1 MADDFFSSRPE
12 VRPTIYAY
20 SIPGNHPGYLKVG
33 FTDRDVETRIN
44 EQLHTSGL
52 PHRTEM
58 VFSAMRSDGSCF
70 LDHDVH
76 AVLKR
81 KGFLQLNA
89 ETDRNEWFRCSVND
103 VKAACIA
110 VRDGTANIENRSA
123 DFGMRPEQYRA
134 VQDTIRYFKSA
145 KDDDPSGAPKFL
157 WNAKMRFGKTFAS
170 YQLAKKMGFKR
181 VLVLTFKPAV
191 ESAWREDLVTHVD
204 FEGWQFVSNKDAH
217 GNDQSIDQQFAACDR
232 GRPIVVFGSFQDLL
246 GTNDAGGI
254 KAKNQ
259 FIHDINWDLVIF
271 DEYHFGAWRENAK
284 KLFEI
289 PDDES
294 NADFNVEQYKE
305 EEADNAINE
314 SWLPITTS
322 YYLYLSGTPFRAIN
336 SGEFIEEQI
345 FNWTYSDEQKAKA
358 EWNEPNNPYASLP
371 RMVMMTYRIP
381 DAIRRVAQE
390 GEFDEFDLNV
400 FFGADFPKGHPE
412 QAQFKYKNEVQKWL
426 DLMRGSYVPSTKDE
440 LKLGEKP
447 PMPFSDARLLGVL
460 QHTFWFLPNVASCY
474 AMYNLLAERQNTF
487 YHDYKVVVC
496 AGTKAGIGL
505 DALYPVEQ
513 AMADPLESKTIT
525 LSCGKLTTGVT
536 VRPWGGVF
544 MLRNLKSPETYFQT
558 AFRVQSPW
566 TVKDESGNSIIMKQD
581 CYVFDFALDRA
592 LHQIA
597 DYACQLNTKDS
608 DPEANV
614 GEFIRF
620 LPVLAYDG
628 AKMSRVSAEDI
639 LDFTTAGTS
648 ATLLAKRW
656 ESALLVNVDNET
668 LTRLLNNP
676 EALAALM
683 KIEGFRSL
691 NSDIQTIINK
701 SDDIKKAKK
710 EKGDNITPKEKKEIS
725 DEEKELKSKRKQI
738 QEKLIKFA
746 TRVPVFMYLSEY
758 REKCLKDVITLLEPR
773 LFKLTTGLDVHDFD
787 LLCSLNVFNGETM
800 NQAIWQ
806 FKRYE
811 DSSLG
816 YTGIN
821 RHENEDSVGG
831 WDTVIR
837 KEEFDAMFAA
847 QQKSMASAISER
859 QTFVNQPVAPK
870 PVITAAPVR
879 QSVSTQPKAA
889 QTGATIRPVPQPI
902 VLHNKPTTYSGFGA
916 VPTVK
921 SAAQPVQKADV
932 SGIGPGTVVVHK
944 SPAIGEGVVTKIDA
958 AKKYIHIKFNSGEKT
973 FTFPDSFDKGFL
985 RKK

>member
-1 MADDFFSSRPE
+1 
-12 VRPTIYAY
+12 
-20 SIPGNHPGYLKVG
+20 
-33 FTDRDVETRIN
+33 
-44 EQLHTSGL
+44 
-52 PHRTEM
+52 
-58 VFSAMRSDGSCF
+58 
-70 LDHDVH
+70 
-76 AVLKR
+76 
-81 KGFLQLNA
+81 
-89 ETDRNEWFRCSVND
+89 
-103 VKAACIA
+103 
-110 VRDGTANIENRSA
+110 
-123 DFGMRPEQYRA
+123 
-134 VQDTIRYFKSA
+134 
-145 KDDDPSGAPKFL
+145 
-157 WNAKMRFGKTFAS
+157 
-170 YQLAKKMGFKR
+170 
-181 VLVLTFKPAV
+181 
-191 ESAWREDLVTHVD
+191 
-204 FEGWQFVSNKDAH
+204 
-217 GNDQSIDQQFAACDR
+217 
-232 GRPIVVFGSFQDLL
+232 
-246 GTNDAGGI
+246 
-254 KAKNQ
+254 
-259 FIHDINWDLVIF
+259 
-271 DEYHFGAWRENAK
+271 
-284 KLFEI
+284 
-289 PDDES
+289 
-294 NADFNVEQYKE
+294 
-305 EEADNAINE
+305 
-314 SWLPITTS
+314 
-322 YYLYLSGTPFRAIN
+322 
-336 SGEFIEEQI
+336 
-345 FNWTYSDEQKAKA
+345 
-358 EWNEPNNPYASLP
+358 
-371 RMVMMTYRIP
+371 MMTYRIP
-381 DAIRRVAQE
+381 DSIRRVAQE

-426 DLMRGSYVPSTKDE
+426 DLMRGSYAPSTRDE

-513 AMADPLESKTIT
+513 AMGDPLETKTIT

-566 TVKDESGNSIIMKQD
+566 TVKDENGNSIIMKQD

-691 NSDIQTIINK
+691 NSDIETIINK
-701 SDDIKKAKK
+701 SEDIKKAKK

-847 QQKSMASAISER
+847 QQKSMASAVTER

-870 PVITAAPVR
+870 PATVSPAR
-879 QSVSTQPKAA
+879 QSVSTQSKTT
-889 QTGATIRPVPQPI
+889 QTVATIRPAPQPI
-902 VLHNKPTTYSGFGA
+902 VSHNKPTTYSGFGA
-916 VPTVK
+916 MPTVQP
-921 SAAQPVQKADV
+921 AAQPVQKADV
-932 SGIGPGTVVVHK
+932 SEIGPGTVVVHK
-944 SPAIGEGVVTKIDA
+944 SPTIGEGVVTKIDA
-958 AKKYIHIKFNSGEKT
+958 AKKYIHIKFKSGEKT

-985 RKK
+985 HKK

>member
-1 MADDFFSSRPE
+1 MAEELYFIPRPSIN
-12 VRPTIYAY
+12 PTIYAY
-20 SIPGNHPGYLKVG
+20 TIPGNHPGYLKVG
-33 FTDRDVETRIN
+33 FTDRDVETRIY

-52 PHRTEM
+52 PHRTELT
-58 VFSAMRSDGSCF
+58 FSAMRPDGSCF
-70 LDHDVH
+70 TDHDVH
-76 AVLKR
+76 AYLKR
-81 KGFLQLNA
+81 RGFQQLNA
-89 ETDRNEWFRCSVND
+89 GEDRNEWFRCTVND
-103 VKAACIA
+103 VRAACIA
-110 VRDGTANIENRSA
+110 VRDGTANVENRSA

-134 VQDTIRYFKSA
+134 VQDTIRFFKSA

-204 FEGWQFVSNKDAH
+204 FEGWQFVSNKDAQ
-217 GNDQSIDQQFAACDR
+217 NNEVSIDMQYNMADKS
-232 GRPIVVFGSFQDLL
+232 RPIVVFGSFQDLL

-284 KLFEI
+284 KLFET
-289 PDDES
+289 PDDEQ
-294 NADFNVEQYKE
+294 NADFNVEKYKE

-345 FNWTYSDEQKAKA
+345 FNWTYSDEQKAQT
-358 EWNEPNNPYASLP
+358 EWVGSGNPYAALP
-371 RMVMMTYRIP
+371 RMIMMTYRIP

-390 GEFDEFDLNV
+390 GEFDEFDLNL
-400 FFGADFPKGHPE
+400 FFSAEFPKGRVE
-412 QAQFKYKNEVQKWL
+412 EAEFKYKNEVQKWL
-426 DLMRGSYVPSTKDE
+426 DLMRGSYLPSSKDE
-440 LKLGEKP
+440 MKVGEKP
-447 PMPFSDARLLGVL
+447 PMPYSDARLLGVL
-460 QHTFWFLPNVASCY
+460 QHTLWFLPNVASCY
-474 AMYNLLAERQNTF
+474 AMANLLAERQNTF
-487 YHDYKVVVC
+487 YHDYKVIVC

-505 DALYPVEQ
+505 DALYPVEA
-513 AMADPLESKTIT
+513 AMGNPLETKTIT

-536 VRPWGGVF
+536 VRPWSGVF

-566 TVKDESGNSIIMKQD
+566 TVKDEAGDAVIMKQD

-614 GEFIRF
+614 GEFIKF

-628 AKMSRVSAEDI
+628 AKMTNISAEDI

-668 LTRLLNNP
+668 LNRLLNNP

-691 NSDIQTIINK
+691 NADIQTIINK
-701 SDDIKKAKK
+701 SEAIKKAKK
-710 EKGDNITPKEKKEIS
+710 EKGDKLTPKEKKELT
-725 DEEKELKSKRKQI
+725 EQEKEMKSKRKQI

-758 REKCLKDVITLLEPR
+758 REKCLKDVITLLEPK
-773 LFKLTTGLDVHDFD
+773 LFKLTTGLDVKDFD

-811 DSSLG
+811 DASLG

-821 RHENEDSVGG
+821 RHEAEENVGG

-837 KEEFDAMFAA
+837 KEEFEAMFTA
-847 QQKSMASAISER
+847 QQKSMAAPKPEP
-859 QTFVNQPVAPK
+859 QVFVNQPVTTVPTQK
-870 PVITAAPVR
+870 PQTPSAKP
-879 QSVSTQPKAA
+879 STS
-889 QTGATIRPVPQPI
+889 TGTTIRPTPQP
-902 VLHNKPTTYSGFGA
+902 V
-916 VPTVK
+916 VPR
-921 SAAQPVQKADV
+921 QPIQHIPIRPNINTPSTQQKAHVDV
-932 SGIGPGTVVVHK
+932 SGVGPGTQVIHK
-944 SPAIGEGVVTKIDA
+944 SPTLGEGVVVKIDQ
-958 AKKYIHIKFNSGEKT
+958 AKKYIHIKFAGGVKM
-973 FTFPDSFDKGFL
+973 FTFPDCFDNGFVKL
-985 RKK
+985 K

>member
-1 MADDFFSSRPE
+1 MSEVFFYARPE

-33 FTDRDVETRIN
+33 FTDRDVETRIY

-52 PHRTEM
+52 PHRTELT
-58 VFSAMRSDGSCF
+58 FSAMRPDGSCF
-70 LDHDVH
+70 TDHDVH
-76 AVLKR
+76 AYLKR
-81 KGFLQLNA
+81 RGYQQLNA
-89 ETDRNEWFRCSVND
+89 GEDRNEWFRCSVND
-103 VKAACIA
+103 VRAACIA
-110 VRDGTANIENRSA
+110 VRDGTANVENRSA

-134 VQDTIRYFKSA
+134 VQDTIRFFKSA

-157 WNAKMRFGKTFAS
+157 WNAKMRFGKTFAA

-204 FEGWQFVSNKDAH
+204 FEGWQFVSNKDAQ
-217 GNDQSIDQQFAACDR
+217 NNEVSIDMQFHMADKS
-232 GRPIVVFGSFQDLL
+232 RPIVVFGSFQDLL

-284 KLFEI
+284 KLFET
-289 PDDES
+289 PDDEQ
-294 NADFNVEQYKE
+294 NADFNVEKYKE

-358 EWNEPNNPYASLP
+358 EWVGSGNPYAALP
-371 RMVMMTYRIP
+371 RMIMMTYRIP

-390 GEFDEFDLNV
+390 GEFDEFDLNL
-400 FFGADFPKGHPE
+400 FFSAEFPKGRVE
-412 QAQFKYKNEVQKWL
+412 EAKFKYKNEVQKWL
-426 DLMRGSYVPSTKDE
+426 DLMRGSYLPSSKDE
-440 LKLGEKP
+440 MKVGEKP
-447 PMPFSDARLLGVL
+447 PMPYSDARLLGVL
-460 QHTFWFLPNVASCY
+460 QHTLWFLPNVASCY
-474 AMYNLLAERQNTF
+474 AMANLLAERQNTF
-487 YHDYKVVVC
+487 YHDYKVIVC

-505 DALYPVEQ
+505 DALYPVES
-513 AMADPLESKTIT
+513 AMGNPLETKTIT

-536 VRPWGGVF
+536 VRPWSGVF

-566 TVKDESGNSIIMKQD
+566 TVKDEAGNAVIMKQD

-614 GEFIRF
+614 GEFIKF

-628 AKMSRVSAEDI
+628 AKMTNISAEDI

-668 LTRLLNNP
+668 LNRLLNNP

-691 NSDIQTIINK
+691 NADIQTIINK
-701 SDDIKKAKK
+701 SEAIKKAKK
-710 EKGDNITPKEKKEIS
+710 EKGDKLTPKEKKELT
-725 DEEKELKSKRKQI
+725 EQEKEMKSKRKQI

-758 REKCLKDVITLLEPR
+758 REKCLKDVITLLEPK
-773 LFKLTTGLDVHDFD
+773 LFKLTTGLDVKDFD

-811 DSSLG
+811 DASLG

-821 RHENEDSVGG
+821 RHDAEENVGG

-837 KEEFDAMFAA
+837 KEEFEAMFTA
-847 QQKSMASAISER
+847 QQKSMVAPKPAP
-859 QTFVNQPVAPK
+859 QVFVNQPVTTVPTQK
-870 PVITAAPVR
+870 PQTPPAKPSMSTGKPIWPTPQPVVPR
-879 QSVSTQPKAA
+879 QPIQHIPIRPNINTPSTQ
-889 QTGATIRPVPQPI
+889 
-902 VLHNKPTTYSGFGA
+902 
-916 VPTVK
+916 
-921 SAAQPVQKADV
+921 QKAHVDV
-932 SGIGPGTVVVHK
+932 SGVGPGTQVIHK
-944 SPAIGEGVVTKIDA
+944 SPTLGEGVVVKIDQ
-958 AKKYIHIKFNSGEKT
+958 AKKYIHIKFAGGVKM
-973 FTFPDSFDKGFL
+973 FTFPDCFDNGFV
-985 RKK
+985 KKK